1 MANVFEEV
9 ETDTAYTCALLL
21 GLALVLFIQRM
32 KFLPKY
38 LARKALHMGSGTLCI
53 IAYNQGCKSLIL
65 VVGIIAF
72 LGILSKK
79 VTLPTMKD
87 YALRKE

>member
-1 MANVFEEV
+1 MTSFVLV
-9 ETDTAYTCALLL
+9 LLL
-21 GLALVLFIQRM
+21 SVS
-32 KFLPKY
+32 KVLPKY